1 MRAKCTAWFTA
12 TIAIAALT
20 AAGCTGKNVDPPP
33 APSSQPPSAATASAT
48 PNADTAVIAARDEV
62 LNRYRGYNTAYVQ
75 AQQTADAQ
83 SEELLSYLESPLK
96 QRVIAFL
103 TQTKQHGAVYRGT
116 PQSNPSI
123 GKVDLKAKTPTAVV
137 SDCYDATKF
146 LLYYT
151 KTNKPVPIKSGPRR
165 YIIETT
171 AAKYGQR
178 GWLFTK
184 AQSFPERSC

>member
-1 MRAKCTAWFTA
+1 MRARSTAWLTT
-12 TIAIAALT
+12 TIAFVALAT
-20 AAGCTGKNVDPPP
+20 AGCSDKDPDAPP
-33 APSSQPPSAATASAT
+33 GPASQPPSAVTTSAT

-62 LNRYRGYNTAYVQ
+62 LNRYRGYNTAYVE
-75 AQQTADAQ
+75 AQQAADAQ
-83 SEELLSYLESPLK
+83 NEELLSYLESPLK

-123 GKVDLKAKTPTAVV
+123 SKIDLKAKTPTAVV

-151 KTNKPVPIKSGPRR
+151 KNNQPVPIKSGPRR

-171 AAKYGQR
+171 AAKYDQR

-184 AQSFPERSC
+184 AKSFPERSC